1 MSRRACTHRT
11 REGSSMQ
18 AILAT
23 RFAVKGAALLLTALA
38 LGSCG
43 GGGSS
48 DPARG
53 SYGSVLPSDD
63 QKRGG
68 TLTLLSADPFSHL
81 DPGAAYTQVDYMII
95 YATQRALYYFKPQDR
110 TTPVPDIAD
119 GPPVVSADNRTVRVK
134 LKRGIRYGT

>member
-1 MSRRACTHRT
+1 
-11 REGSSMQ
+11 MQ

-68 TLTLLSADPFSHL
+68 TLTLLSAL
-81 DPGAAYTQVDYMII
+81 GGVDDHVVD
-95 YATQRALYYFKPQDR
+95 LGVGDR
-110 TTPVPDIAD
+110 KS
-119 GPPVVSADNRTVRVK
+119 VV
-134 LKRGIRYGT
+134 